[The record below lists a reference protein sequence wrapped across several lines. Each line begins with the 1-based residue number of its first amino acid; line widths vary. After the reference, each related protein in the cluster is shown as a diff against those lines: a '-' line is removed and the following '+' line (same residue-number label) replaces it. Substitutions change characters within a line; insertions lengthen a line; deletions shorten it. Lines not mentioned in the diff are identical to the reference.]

1 MADLRLAL
9 RTLRKTPFVT
19 AVAVVSLA
27 LGIGANSAV
36 FSLFHQILLRPL
48 PVAQPDRL
56 VNLGAPGP
64 KPGSTSCNNAGD
76 CEVVFSYPMFRDLER
91 ELGSDGS
98 PIAGVAAHRA
108 FGANLAFRGRTS
120 TGEGMLVSGSYFP
133 ILGLTPA
140 AGRLL
145 DRGDDPAVGEARV
158 VVLGHG
164 YWQRDFGASPE
175 VLGERLV
182 VNGEPLTVVGVT
194 PEGFRGTTLG
204 THPDVYVPI
213 TLRALIAPGFDGFE
227 DRRSYWA
234 YLFAR
239 LAPGADLEGA
249 RAAIEVPYRSLV
261 REVESP
267 LQEGMSEQTM
277 ETFLA
282 KPITVE
288 PGARGQSQVH
298 DHARAPLLLLFAVVG
313 VVLVSA
319 CANVANLLL
328 ARSASRAAEMSVRL
342 SIGAGRGRLIRQ
354 LLTESCVLAVLGAA
368 AGLVVA
374 RWTLVGISSF
384 FPADAG
390 GGPLEFSLD
399 LPVVGFAAALA
410 LGTGLLFG
418 LYPALHATR
427 QDLASAIKGQA
438 GQPSGGRAAARFR
451 ATLVTAQIALSLML
465 LVSAGLFGRSLFNVS
480 RVELGLDVDRLA
492 TFAVAPELNGY
503 TPERSRALFER
514 MEEELA
520 AIPGVTGVTASM
532 VPLLSGSNW
541 GTDVRVEGFESG
553 PDIDSNARYNEV
565 GPGYFATMGMPLR
578 AGRDFTAADQLG
590 APAVAVVNETF
601 LEKFG
606 LGRDAVGK
614 RMATGGD
621 EELAIEIVGVVAD
634 AKYSEVKDVIP
645 PLFFTPYRQDERI
658 GSLSFYLR
666 TGVAPEAVLAEVPK
680 VVARLDPDLP
690 VDELKTM
697 PQQVQENVVLDR
709 LITALTVAF
718 GGIATLLAA
727 VGLYGVLAFTVAQRT
742 RELGLR
748 MALGADRGR
757 VLRLVLGQVGWMT
770 LIGSAIGLALAFGIG
785 RLARSQLF
793 EVAGHDPL
801 VLLAAT
807 VALAL
812 VALGSGLVPARS
824 ASRIDPMVALRWE

>member
-91 ELGSDGS
+91 ELAGDGS
-98 PIAGVAAHRA
+98 PVAGVAAHRA

-133 ILGLTPA
+133 VLGLTPA

-158 VVLGHG
+158 VVLGHD
-164 YWQRDFGASPE
+164 YWLRDFGASAE
-175 VLGERLV
+175 VVGERLV
-182 VNGEPLTVVGVT
+182 VNGEPLTVVGVA
-194 PEGFRGTTLG
+194 PEDFRGTTLG
-204 THPDVYVPI
+204 SHPDVYVPI

-249 RAAIEVPYRSLV
+249 RAAIEVPYRSIV

-277 ETFLA
+277 KTFLA
-282 KPITVE
+282 KTITVE
-288 PGARGQSQVH
+288 PGARGQSSVH
-298 DHARAPLLLLFAVVG
+298 EDARAPLLLLFAVVG

-368 AGLVVA
+368 AGLLVA
-374 RWTLVGISSF
+374 RWTLVGIASF
-384 FPADAG
+384 FPADPG
-390 GGPLEFSLD
+390 GGPFDLSLD

-465 LVSAGLFGRSLFNVS
+465 LVSAGLFGRSLLNVS

-503 TPERSRALFER
+503 TPERSRVLFER

-532 VPLLSGSNW
+532 VPVLSGSNW

-553 PDIDSNARYNEV
+553 PDVDSNARYNEV

-590 APAVAVVNETF
+590 APEVAVVNETF

-621 EELAIEIVGVVAD
+621 EELAIEIVGIVAD
-634 AKYSEVKDVIP
+634 AKYSEVKDEIP
-645 PLFFTPYRQDERI
+645 PLFFVPYRQDERI
-658 GSLSFYLR
+658 GSLTFYLR

-697 PQQVQENVVLDR
+697 PQQVRENVVLDR

-770 LIGSAIGLALAFGIG
+770 LIGSAIGLALAFGLG

-793 EVAGHDPL
+793 EVAGHDPV

-807 VALAL
+807 VVLAL